1 MYIYIYIYIYIC
13 IYILYIN
20 FKAVITVLDAKM
32 VLITHFFIK
41 IFHLLYSNFVSLI
54 RISRN
59 IKQKLTQQLMQTNL
73 NYKRTETL
81 KSQKV

>member
-1 MYIYIYIYIYIC
+1 MYI
-13 IYILYIN
+13 
-20 FKAVITVLDAKM
+20 AVINVLAAKM

>member
-1 MYIYIYIYIYIC
+1 MYI
-13 IYILYIN
+13 
-20 FKAVITVLDAKM
+20 AVINVLDAKI

>member
-1 MYIYIYIYIYIC
+1 MYI
-13 IYILYIN
+13 
-20 FKAVITVLDAKM
+20 AVINVLDAKM

-59 IKQKLTQQLMQTNL
+59 IKQKLTQELMQTNL

>member
-1 MYIYIYIYIYIC
+1 MYI
-13 IYILYIN
+13 
-20 FKAVITVLDAKM
+20 AVISVLDAKM

>member
-1 MYIYIYIYIYIC
+1 MYI
-13 IYILYIN
+13 
-20 FKAVITVLDAKM
+20 AVINVLDAKM
-32 VLITHFFIK
+32 VLITDFFIK

>member
-1 MYIYIYIYIYIC
+1 MYIAE
-13 IYILYIN
+13 IN
-20 FKAVITVLDAKM
+20 VLDAKM

-41 IFHLLYSNFVSLI
+41 IFHLFYSNFVSLI

-73 NYKRTETL
+73 NHKRTETL

>member
-1 MYIYIYIYIYIC
+1 MYIYIY

-41 IFHLLYSNFVSLI
+41 TFHLLNSSFVSLI
-54 RISRN
+54 RILQN
-59 IKQKLTQQLMQTNL
+59 IKQKLTQ
-73 NYKRTETL
+73 
-81 KSQKV
+81 

>member
-1 MYIYIYIYIYIC
+1 MYI
-13 IYILYIN
+13 
-20 FKAVITVLDAKM
+20 AVINVLDAKM

>member
-1 MYIYIYIYIYIC
+1 MYI
-13 IYILYIN
+13 
-20 FKAVITVLDAKM
+20 AVINVLDAKM

-41 IFHLLYSNFVSLI
+41 IFHLLYSNFISLI

-73 NYKRTETL
+73 NYERTETL

>member
-1 MYIYIYIYIYIC
+1 MYIAG
-13 IYILYIN
+13 IN
-20 FKAVITVLDAKM
+20 VLDAKM